1 VDGIDADAVDR
12 GGSGARGRARHKAF
26 DALEPAPNRR
36 HRQGLAA
43 LTLFEQAQGQPQAL
57 NPQTDAA
64 GRVTLPVRAPTP

>member
-1 VDGIDADAVDR
+1 
-12 GGSGARGRARHKAF
+12 
-26 DALEPAPNRR
+26 
-36 HRQGLAA
+36 